1 MEWTASLSFPLP
13 HIIFEIKGTEDVIL
27 MQKAQS
33 VCLSVETVDYSRDFL
48 SKQSSYLSVK

>member
-1 MEWTASLSFPLP
+1 MEWTASLSFPLS
-13 HIIFEIKGTEDVIL
+13 HVIFEIKGTEDVIL
-27 MQKAQS
+27 MQKVQS